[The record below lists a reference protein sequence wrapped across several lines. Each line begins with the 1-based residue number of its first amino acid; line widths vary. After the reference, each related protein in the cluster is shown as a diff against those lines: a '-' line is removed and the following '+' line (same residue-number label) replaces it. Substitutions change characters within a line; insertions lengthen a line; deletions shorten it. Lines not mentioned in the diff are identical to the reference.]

1 MDFQNRIYIWGRD
14 ESGSW
19 AKEGEINGVGVDD
32 DPAAVTR
39 GPLPGTSIALAVNE
53 VPNLHLRRE
62 AEGAVT
68 NVGRFDIG
76 AGSTNIPLAIA
87 VRP

>member
-1 MDFQNRIYIWGRD
+1 MEFQNRIYILGRD
-14 ESGSW
+14 ESGAR
-19 AKEGEINGVGVDD
+19 AKEGEIKSVGLDD
-32 DPAAVTR
+32 QPAVVTR
-39 GPLPGTSIALAVNE
+39 GPLPGTCIAAAVDE
-53 VPNLHLRRE
+53 VPNLHLLRE

-68 NVGRFDIG
+68 NVGRFDVG